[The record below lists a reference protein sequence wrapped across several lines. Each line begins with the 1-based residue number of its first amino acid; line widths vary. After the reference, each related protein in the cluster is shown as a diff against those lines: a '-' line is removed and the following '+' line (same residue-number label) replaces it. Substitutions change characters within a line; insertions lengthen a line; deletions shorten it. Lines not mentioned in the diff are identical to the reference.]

1 MSELVVVRH
10 KNRRGLMLPQQGT
23 RANPTLLFPLDG
35 VERSQ
40 LDELI
45 RAILAKQGVTEESE
59 IQAIVERAEQD
70 SEIRIKIA
78 ETKAKVRKLM
88 AIRSAGGQLMQVGFR
103 RWRQVW
109 YPPVRRLKGWTG

>member
-35 VERSQ
+35 VERSE

-45 RAILAKQGVTEESE
+45 RGILAKQGVTGEAE
-59 IQAIVERAEQD
+59 IQAIVEKAEQ
-70 SEIRIKIA
+70 SFEIRQ
-78 ETKAKVRKLM
+78 KVYEARKEVRRLL
-88 AIRSAGGQLMQVGFR
+88 AIRRAGGKLMQVGFR
-103 RWRQVW
+103 KWRQVW
-109 YPPVRRLKGWTG
+109 FPPVRRLKGLTD